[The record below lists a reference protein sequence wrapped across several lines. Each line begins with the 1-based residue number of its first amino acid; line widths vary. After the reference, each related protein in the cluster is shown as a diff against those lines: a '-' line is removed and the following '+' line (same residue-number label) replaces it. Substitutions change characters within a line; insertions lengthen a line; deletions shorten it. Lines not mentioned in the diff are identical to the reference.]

1 MVTASFILILLT
13 LVQDGLAA
21 FRKDQGFSWITGVA
35 AALLLLAE
43 LTFRSFTIGFPA
55 LTGTFESLVFYAAFT
70 ALATAAYSLQRKIK
84 SLPSLRFV
92 SWMVVLVL
100 LSLAS
105 SPLAPQDLKPPVP
118 ALQSAWLV
126 AHVALS
132 FIGEALF
139 VISFAAALVFLL
151 SKKEETR
158 KEADRVTLTAITLG
172 WPVFTAG
179 ALVFGAVWAQNAWG
193 RWWGWDPKETWALIS
208 WLVYTLYLHLRLFRK
223 KSDRLTAWVAVIGF
237 LTTLFTFLG
246 VNFLLK
252 GLHSY
257 G

>member
-1 MVTASFILILLT
+1 MVTASFALILLT
-13 LVQDGLAA
+13 LVLDGVAA
-21 FRKDQGFSWITGVA
+21 FRNNRGFSWISGAA
-35 AALLLLAE
+35 AALLLLTE
-43 LTFRSFTIGFPA
+43 LAVRSFTIGFPA
-55 LTGTFESLVFYAAFT
+55 LTGTYESLLFYAAFT
-70 ALATAAYSLQRKIK
+70 ALATTAYALQKK
-84 SLPSLRFV
+84 FPPLASLRFV

-105 SPLAPQDLKPPVP
+105 SPLAPADLRPPVP
-118 ALQSAWLV
+118 ALQSGWLV

-132 FIGEALF
+132 FIGEAFF
-139 VISFAAALVFLL
+139 VISFAAALVFLV
-151 SKKEETR
+151 SRKEEVR
-158 KEADRVTLTAITLG
+158 KEADRITLTAVTLG
-172 WPVFTAG
+172 WPVFSAG